1 MSTANPKI
9 LITGATGQVGRKT
22 IDCLRSQEGIEI
34 VAAVRSKAKG
44 AEFEEM
50 GIGGMDDMLNNVFQR
65 AFASRML
72 PPEAVDK
79 LNLQHTKGMLLH
91 GPPGTGKTLCAR
103 ALSNEC
109 SKAGK
114 HVSFFMRKGAD
125 CLSKWVG
132 EAERMLRLLFDQAH
146 KMRPSIIFFDEIDGL
161 APVRSSRTSQESVNV
176 RGSRLRC
183 WWLRTSGYKL
193 TQ

>member
-1 MSTANPKI
+1 M
-9 LITGATGQVGRKT
+9 
-22 IDCLRSQEGIEI
+22 LRS
-34 VAAVRSKAKG
+34 VALVHATLAR
-44 AEFEEM
+44 
-50 GIGGMDDMLNNVFQR
+50 
-65 AFASRML
+65 
-72 PPEAVDK
+72 
-79 LNLQHTKGMLLH
+79 
-91 GPPGTGKTLCAR
+91 PPGTGKTLCAR

-176 RGSRLRC
+176 RGSGLVAVAHIWMQADTMVELPQCGFNLRLRESRC
-183 WWLRTSGYKL
+183 
-193 TQ
+193 